1 MLLAPLTKTISD
13 NPPQGKK
20 TDELEKAFRK
30 AQEEA
35 RNLDKLYVPQPQDQL
50 VITQDYA
57 EKGTNM
63 QAGISATLWAMF
75 R

>member
-1 MLLAPLTKTISD
+1 M
-13 NPPQGKK
+13 
-20 TDELEKAFRK
+20 AFKK

-35 RNLDKLYVPQPQDQL
+35 KNLDKLYIPKKDDQL
-50 VITQDYA
+50 LMTSDYA

-63 QAGISATLWAMF
+63 TAGISATHH